1 MGLIREE
8 TSGDSSPGFSFMDS
22 LNSLEAQHRL
32 PARIKT
38 DFHEATKLARR
49 FNDEVLRPIYQDIDR
64 KIMEDNEYLPVEFIR
79 KANEWGLY
87 TFWIPKMYG
96 GQGMNMLSLYP
107 FMEEISSVCAGL
119 ANLIGAHYLGVSV
132 LCSSCNI
139 KVINRIL
146 RSVVSEC
153 NKGNPCLISLA
164 WTEPDAG
171 TDSSEIPLLPQAKV
185 RTQATKVAG
194 GYMVNGSKVF
204 ISAGHVS
211 TWHMLICYED
221 IRRPADTLIML
232 AVKNGM
238 KGFTFGHKEEKMGQ
252 KACVASELIFEDC
265 FVPDE
270 NVCFSGDQLGGL
282 NITAREAGMKVIS
295 LFPPVSQPGVGSIG
309 TGIARAACDAAIRY
323 AAKKK
328 IAGESLI
335 NQEWVQMAIADMY
348 ANVVM
353 ARALYME
360 AAYAAGLKSM
370 IRLLFAKVLFYLSLY
385 TPSWVFTRFVSPLFN
400 LEIINRLYRKM
411 NFEWTS
417 DEDER
422 HMSGLGA
429 LTKFSCT
436 DIAVANCA
444 KAIDLMG
451 ADGTRNDAGAE
462 KMLRDAK
469 LLQIYEGTNEVNR
482 INLFAH
488 HIAHNMPGVRV
499 FE

>member
-451 ADGTRNDAGAE
+451 ADGTRNDAGTE

>member
-400 LEIINRLYRKM
+400 IEIINRLYRKM

-451 ADGTRNDAGAE
+451 ADGTRNDAGTE

>member
-1 MGLIREE
+1 MGLTREE
-8 TSGDSSPGFSFMDS
+8 TSGDSSAGFSFMDS

-64 KIMEDNEYLPVEFIR
+64 KIMQDNEYLPVEFIR

-146 RSVVSEC
+146 RSVASEC

-451 ADGTRNDAGAE
+451 ADGTRNDVGRGKNAQGCKIAPN
-462 KMLRDAK
+462 LR
-469 LLQIYEGTNEVNR
+469 G
-482 INLFAH
+482 H
-488 HIAHNMPGVRV
+488 
-499 FE
+499 

>member
-1 MGLIREE
+1 MGSIRTEK
-8 TSGDSSPGFSFMDS
+8 SGYSSAGFRFMDS

-38 DFHEATKLARR
+38 DFHEATKLARM

-282 NITAREAGMKVIS
+282 NITARKAGMKVIS

-348 ANVVM
+348 ANVIM
-353 ARALYME
+353 ARTLYME

-400 LEIINRLYRKM
+400 IEIVNRLYRKM

-417 DEDER
+417 DDDER

-444 KAIDLMG
+444 KALDLMG
-451 ADGTRNDAGAE
+451 VDGTRNDIGAE
-462 KMLRDAK
+462 KLLRDAK

-482 INLFAH
+482 INLFSH

>member
-1 MGLIREE
+1 MGSIRTEK
-8 TSGDSSPGFSFMDS
+8 SGYSSAGFSFMDS

-32 PARIKT
+32 PARIKV

-49 FNDEVLRPIYQDIDR
+49 FIEKVIQPVYQDIDR

-87 TFWIPKMYG
+87 TLWIPKMYG

-146 RSVVSEC
+146 RAVVSEC

-171 TDSSEIPLLPQAKV
+171 TDQSEIPLLPQAKV
-185 RTQATKVAG
+185 RTLATKVAD
-194 GYMVNGSKVF
+194 GYVVNGSKVF

-232 AVKNGM
+232 AVKTGM

-270 NVCFSGDQLGGL
+270 NVCFSGDQV
-282 NITAREAGMKVIS
+282 AVSIS
-295 LFPPVSQPGVGSIG
+295 RP
-309 TGIARAACDAAIRY
+309 
-323 AAKKK
+323 KKQ
-328 IAGESLI
+328 A
-335 NQEWVQMAIADMY
+335 
-348 ANVVM
+348 
-353 ARALYME
+353 
-360 AAYAAGLKSM
+360 
-370 IRLLFAKVLFYLSLY
+370 
-385 TPSWVFTRFVSPLFN
+385 
-400 LEIINRLYRKM
+400 
-411 NFEWTS
+411 
-417 DEDER
+417 
-422 HMSGLGA
+422 
-429 LTKFSCT
+429 
-436 DIAVANCA
+436 
-444 KAIDLMG
+444 
-451 ADGTRNDAGAE
+451 
-462 KMLRDAK
+462 
-469 LLQIYEGTNEVNR
+469 
-482 INLFAH
+482 
-488 HIAHNMPGVRV
+488 
-499 FE
+499 